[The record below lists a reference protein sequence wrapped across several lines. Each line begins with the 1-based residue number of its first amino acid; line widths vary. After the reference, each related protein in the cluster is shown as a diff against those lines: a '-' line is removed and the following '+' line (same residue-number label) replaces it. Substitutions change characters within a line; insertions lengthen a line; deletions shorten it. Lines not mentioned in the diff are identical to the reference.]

1 MSAFEAANVGN
12 DERTIDYMIVPYTK
26 LYYGAA
32 GTTACSEMMNCNDV
46 TLKLEAD
53 ESDITTRPSVDR
65 IVTNVSLKDV
75 SLEFDMDWDT
85 SDNGFE
91 AIKNAYFSNTAIALF
106 VSDGNGNGL
115 NADFVVTSFSRSDS
129 LDDDLTV
136 SVICKPT
143 CVIGKPTW
151 RRS

>member
-1 MSAFEAANVGN
+1 MRAFEAANVGN
-12 DERTIDYMIVPYTK
+12 DERTIAYRIGPYTK

-32 GTTACSEMMNCNDV
+32 GTPACSEMMNCNDV

-106 VSDGNGNGL
+106 ASDGNGSGF

-129 LDDDLTV
+129 MDDDLTV